1 MKATVLFASLATFA
15 LGFSSC
21 CPMFGLSSQSLGYR
35 TETRQVKTCKYD
47 TITEEIVTPASSKGG
62 MDTVQVIEKKV
73 PHYKTVTKKVRVSRG
88 PCVRFF
94 CPTKNAC
101 GSTSEKTVQ
110 MATSQGAVGSPQI
123 GLMPTMK
130 PIAP

>member
-1 MKATVLFASLATFA
+1 MKATVLLASLAAFT

-21 CPMFGLSSQSLGYR
+21 CPMFGLTSQSLGYR

-47 TITEEIVTPASSKGG
+47 IITEEIVTPASSKGG
-62 MDTVQVIEKKV
+62 MPTVQVIEKKV
-73 PHYKTVTKKVRVSRG
+73 PRYKTVTKKVRVSGG

-94 CPTKNAC
+94 CPTKNSC
-101 GSTSEKTVQ
+101 GSTSEQTLQ
-110 MATSQGAVGSPQI
+110 LSTSQGAVGSPQI